1 MAAEVHEER
10 TRRLIR
16 LRERFTAVSTRSRTI
31 RLNRCTRSGAFDLG
45 RLPRAGMSDV
55 LAQLCEALGHSTD
68 ARIALVDQHGGRP
81 EPQAIADDLGA
92 LARHAHA
99 GWLETGLRDLAVG
112 WPLLEGRAADGTW
125 IRSPVLL
132 YPLWL
137 ETTTEGRLQWVASL
151 QGLPVLNASLT
162 QTLRRL
168 TSIVLTLDELL
179 ADDDDQIFAVDDP
192 TWHGIATCL
201 RRLGLSLAA
210 PPPLPPLL
218 PFVPRTDQERDRLS
232 AGAFELQ
239 HHLVLGRF
247 PPSGSSI
254 IGDYDDLLERPP
266 TDENL
271 GRAADLLGTDE
282 PASPVEA
289 VQASDPALAPHA
301 SMTMLLGARQHTAL
315 ASDSSQDELLR
326 WLDSDA
332 PGIVVQGPPGTGKSQ
347 LIANLLTAA
356 IWAGQRVLVVCEK
369 RAALDVVAER
379 LASVGLGEPLALVHD
394 VAADRNGVCQDIAS
408 TIATATCSS
417 QSETSH
423 ASSHSASQ
431 RALTRLSLTQEAFVT
446 LVDRPG
452 GRPALARLLEL
463 SLDDD
468 GRPLPDLSTV
478 AEGVTSQEVE
488 ATIPRLEALAHETER
503 LAAPHPL
510 AGRGDWSGLDAAAR
524 DELHGR
530 LQALRAPLQRLARL
544 RGGVLTAR
552 ESSALQQEIWRPADT
567 LLALLADPNGRELAR
582 FSLFWV
588 WTGGHAAHGEWSEIM
603 KVLEQALRQLHPV
616 PYELILAPQATLQ
629 AWIEQLAALAQLA
642 QGPGW
647 RRVFLP
653 SYWRLRRL
661 PGEIL
666 DRCPSLYRKQ
676 EIVAN
681 PSAAPVNVER
691 LCREAIRWQ
700 ELVERMPQDNPF
712 LGFGFQGELSDVAD
726 AIEELQVHH
735 DRVRALHA
743 LRDRLGDRGEVYR
756 ELPRFEAPGSVIDE
770 PFVVAALGDRERAR
784 CFVELHEQLEA
795 LRRCCAPRRSTA
807 YEGGLDCVL
816 ERVVEQATDGDP
828 AAALA
833 RLDAVLAAWPDAT
846 EATRVDAL
854 LAGEPPWV
862 RRFLRGWRRHRSGEP
877 AGYDVRWA
885 LRRSWCALALAGR
898 TRRVLEAPLCDD
910 ELLRSLAADIA
921 QGRREAAMQVLQA
934 YRTRIAQRAGARAT
948 SKALSGGPSSSS
960 PSVSKALRQL
970 AAQVGKRRRRLTL
983 RQLVEQF
990 WDQGLADVRPVW
1002 LCSPDS
1008 VASLFPLRRDLFDLL
1023 IVDEASQC
1031 PVESALPVA
1040 LRARRVLVAGDEQ
1053 QMPPSRF
1060 FQTSHGVEEL
1070 EGDDGAVLGSQSL
1083 LELARVAFPTTILR
1097 WHYRSRHESLVAYSN
1112 HAFYGG
1118 RLITAPRAERARST
1132 DVEGLSFVRVDG
1144 LWQEQ
1149 RNPIEAERVV
1159 DLVGTLLRRTVPG
1172 GGASPSIGVV
1182 TFNLNQAELVL
1193 ERLAARAANDPVLH
1207 QALAR
1212 DRQRPAIEQLFVRNL
1227 ENVQGDE
1234 RDVIVFSLAYGPS
1247 EPGGPVHARF
1257 GPLGMIGGD
1266 KRLNVAITRARL
1278 GVWVVCSFDPEAL
1291 DVSGTR
1297 HVGPRLLKG
1306 YLCYVKAVAERRDV
1320 DVASLLDEAARLGAG
1335 GGVLAGAVPSVEV
1348 EPELGL
1354 RVRDELAA
1362 VLRERGLEVS
1372 LDYGLGVQRVDLAVR
1387 ANAAADWAL
1396 GIDCTQVLRI
1406 ADPITRDVYTP
1417 ELWRRLG
1424 WTTLRVTPGMWLEE
1438 RDEVIERIEGHV
1450 RAGARAR
1457 PS

>member
-1 MAAEVHEER
+1 MAAEVYEER
-10 TRRLIR
+10 TRRLLR

-55 LAQLCEALGHSTD
+55 LARLCEVLGRSTD
-68 ARIALVDQHGGRP
+68 ARIVLADQHGGRP

-92 LARHAHA
+92 LARQAHA

-112 WPLLEGRAADGTW
+112 WPLVEGRASDGTW

-151 QGLPVLNASLT
+151 QGLPVLNASLA

-168 TSIVLTLDELL
+168 TGIVLTLDELL

-192 TWHGIATCL
+192 TWQGIATCL

-210 PPPLPPLL
+210 LPSLPPLL
-218 PFVPRTDQERDRLS
+218 PFVSRTDHERDRLGT
-232 AGAFELQ
+232 GAFELQ

-254 IGDYDDLLERPP
+254 VGDYDELLERPP
-266 TDENL
+266 TDETL

-282 PASPVEA
+282 PASPAEA
-289 VQASDPALAPHA
+289 VLAEPASHA
-301 SMTMLLGARQHTAL
+301 SMTMLLGARQHTVL

-347 LIANLLTAA
+347 LIANLVTAA
-356 IWAGQRVLVVCEK
+356 IWAGQHVLLVCEK

-394 VAADRNGVCQDIAS
+394 VSADRNGVCQDIAR
-408 TIATATCSS
+408 TIGAAS
-417 QSETSH
+417 QSATTDT
-423 ASSHSASQ
+423 SSHSASQ

-446 LVDRPG
+446 LTDRPG
-452 GRPALARLLEL
+452 GRPALARLFEL

-468 GRPLPDLSTV
+468 GRPLPDLCAV
-478 AEGVTSQEVE
+478 AEGVTPQEVE

-510 AGRGDWSGLDAAAR
+510 AGREDFGGLDAAAR
-524 DELHGR
+524 DELHAR
-530 LQALRAPLQRLARL
+530 LQAVRGSLQRLARL

-567 LLALLADPNGRELAR
+567 MLALLADPNGRELAR

-616 PYELILAPQATLQ
+616 PYELILVPRATLE
-629 AWIEQLAALAQLA
+629 AWIEQLARLAQLVE
-642 QGPGW
+642 GPGW
-647 RRVFLP
+647 WRVLRP

-666 DRCPSLYRKQ
+666 DRCPSLHRKD
-676 EIVAN
+676 EIVTGS
-681 PSAAPVNVER
+681 SATPVNVER

-700 ELVERMPQDNPF
+700 ELVARMPQDNPF
-712 LGFGFQGELSDVAD
+712 LGFGFQGELSEVAD

-743 LRDRLGDRGEVYR
+743 LRERLGERGEAYR
-756 ELPRFEAPGSVIDE
+756 ELPRFEALESVIDE
-770 PFVVAALGDRERAR
+770 PFVVAVLADRERAR

-807 YEGGLDCVL
+807 YEGDLGEVL
-816 ERVVEQATDGDP
+816 ERVLEKAVDGDP
-828 AAALA
+828 VAALA
-833 RLDAVLAAWPDAT
+833 QLDAVLAAWPDVT

-854 LAGEPPWV
+854 LAGEPAWV

-877 AGYDVRWA
+877 AGHDARWA
-885 LRRSWCALALAGR
+885 LRRAWRALALAGR
-898 TRRVLEAPLCDD
+898 SRRVLEAPLCDD
-910 ELLRSLAADIA
+910 ELLGSLAADIA
-921 QGRREAAMQVLQA
+921 QARREAAVRVLQM
-934 YRTRIAQRAGARAT
+934 YRARITQRAGART
-948 SKALSGGPSSSS
+948 T
-960 PSVSKALRQL
+960 SKALRQL
-970 AAQVGKRRRRLTL
+970 GAQARKRRRRLTL

-990 WDQGLADVRPVW
+990 WDRGLADVRPVW

-1040 LRARRVLVAGDEQ
+1040 LRARRMLVAGDEQ

-1070 EGDDGAVLGSQSL
+1070 EGDDGTVLGSQSL
-1083 LELARVAFPTTILR
+1083 LELARVAFPTTALR

-1132 DVEGLSFVRVDG
+1132 DVEGLRFVRVDG

-1159 DLVGTLLRRTVPG
+1159 DLVGALLRRTVPG
-1172 GGASPSIGVV
+1172 GSGPPSIGVV

-1193 ERLAARAANDPVLH
+1193 ERLEARAASDPALH
-1207 QALAR
+1207 QALTR

-1247 EPGGPVHARF
+1247 EPGGAVHARF

-1306 YLCYVKAVAERRDV
+1306 YLRYVKAMAEGRDD
-1320 DVASLLDEAARLGAG
+1320 DVALLLDEAARLGDG
-1335 GGVLAGAVPSVEV
+1335 GGVSVGAVASQEV
-1348 EPELGL
+1348 EPALGL

-1387 ANAAADWAL
+1387 ASAVADWAL
-1396 GIDCTQVLRI
+1396 GIDCTRVLQV

-1438 RDEVIERIEGHV
+1438 RDEVIERIERHV
-1450 RAGARAR
+1450 RAGG
-1457 PS
+1457 

>member
-10 TRRLIR
+10 TRRLTR
-16 LRERFTAVSTRSRTI
+16 LRKRFTAVSTRSRTI
-31 RLNRCTRSGAFDLG
+31 RLHRCTRSGAFDLE
-45 RLPRAGMSDV
+45 RLPRAGMGDV
-55 LAQLCEALGHSTD
+55 LARLCEGLGRSAD
-68 ARIALVDQHGGRP
+68 ARVTLVDQHGGRP

-92 LARHAHA
+92 LARQAHA

-112 WPLLEGRAADGTW
+112 WPWLEGRASDGTW

-137 ETTTEGRLQWVASL
+137 EATTEGRLQWVGSL
-151 QGLPVLNASLT
+151 QALPVLNASLA

-168 TSIVLTLDELL
+168 TGIVLTLDELL

-192 TWHGIATCL
+192 TWQGIATCL

-210 PPPLPPLL
+210 PPPLPPLPAAL
-218 PFVPRTDQERDRLS
+218 LPRTEHERDRLGP
-232 AGAFELQ
+232 GAFALQ

-247 PPSGSSI
+247 PPSGSSVV
-254 IGDYDDLLERPP
+254 GDYDELLERPP
-266 TDENL
+266 TDETL
-271 GRAADLLGTDE
+271 GRAADLLGADE
-282 PASPVEA
+282 PASLVEVA
-289 VQASDPALAPHA
+289 RASDAAPVSDA
-301 SMTMLLGARQHTAL
+301 PVTMPQGARQHAAL

-347 LIANLLTAA
+347 LIANLITAA
-356 IWAGQRVLVVCEK
+356 IWAGQRVLLVCEK

-379 LASVGLGEPLALVHD
+379 LAFVGLGEPLALVHD
-394 VAADRNGVCQDIAS
+394 VAADRNAVCQDIAS
-408 TIATATCSS
+408 TIAAASQRSPPATADT
-417 QSETSH
+417 
-423 ASSHSASQ
+423 SSHHAASQ

-446 LVDRPG
+446 LTDRPG
-452 GRPALARLLEL
+452 GRPALARLFEL
-463 SLDDD
+463 GLDDD
-468 GRPLPDLSTV
+468 GRPLPDLRAV
-478 AEGVTSQEVE
+478 AEGVTPQEVE
-488 ATIPRLEALAHETER
+488 AMIPRLEALAHETER

-510 AGRGDWSGLDAAAR
+510 AGREDWSSLDATAQG
-524 DELHGR
+524 ELHAR
-530 LQALRAPLQRLARL
+530 LQAFHAPLQRLARL

-567 LLALLADPNGRELAR
+567 MLALLADPNGRELAR

-616 PYELILAPQATLQ
+616 PYELILVPQATLE
-629 AWIEQLAALAQLA
+629 AWIEQLARLARLA

-647 RRVFLP
+647 RRVLLP

-666 DRCPSLYRKQ
+666 DRCPSLHRKD
-676 EIVAN
+676 ELAAS

-700 ELVERMPQDNPF
+700 ELVARMPQDNPF
-712 LGFGFQGELSDVAD
+712 LGFGFQGELSEVAD
-726 AIEELQVHH
+726 AIEELQEHH

-743 LRDRLGDRGEVYR
+743 LRERLGERGEAYR
-756 ELPRFEAPGSVIDE
+756 ELPRFEALESVTGE
-770 PFVVAALGDRERAR
+770 PFVAAALADRERAR
-784 CFVELHEQLEA
+784 CFVELHEALEA

-807 YEGGLDCVL
+807 YEGDLGGVL
-816 ERVVEQATDGDP
+816 ERVVEQAVDGDP

-833 RLDAVLAAWPDAT
+833 QLDAMLAAWPDAA
-846 EATRVDAL
+846 EAARIDAL
-854 LAGEPPWV
+854 LAGAPAWV

-877 AGYDVRWA
+877 AGHDARRA
-885 LRRSWCALALAGR
+885 LCRSWSALALAGR
-898 TRRVLEAPLCDD
+898 SRRVLEAPLCDD
-910 ELLRSLAADIA
+910 ELLGSLASDIA
-921 QGRREAAMQVLQA
+921 QARREAALQVLQI
-934 YRTRIAQRAGARAT
+934 YRARIAQRAGARST
-948 SKALSGGPSSSS
+948 SKG
-960 PSVSKALRQL
+960 LRQL
-970 AAQVGKRRRRLTL
+970 AAQAGKRRRRLTL
-983 RQLVEQF
+983 RQLVERF

-1008 VASLFPLRRDLFDLL
+1008 VASLFPLRRDSFDLL

-1031 PVESALPVA
+1031 PVESALPVV

-1083 LELARVAFPTTILR
+1083 LELARVAFPSAILR

-1132 DVEGLSFVRVDG
+1132 DVEGLCFVRVEG

-1149 RNPIEAERVV
+1149 RNPIEAERVI

-1172 GGASPSIGVV
+1172 GGGPPSIGVV

-1193 ERLAARAANDPVLH
+1193 ERLAARAASDPDLY

-1257 GPLGMIGGD
+1257 GPLGTIGGD

-1278 GVWVVCSFDPEAL
+1278 GVWVVCSFDPEVL

-1306 YLCYVKAVAERRDV
+1306 YLRYVKAVAEGRHA
-1320 DVASLLDEAARLGAG
+1320 DVAALLDEAARLGAG
-1335 GGVLAGAVPSVEV
+1335 GGGPTGAAPPVEV
-1348 EPELGL
+1348 EPTLGL

-1387 ANAAADWAL
+1387 VSAAVDWAL

-1438 RDEVIERIEGHV
+1438 RDEVIERIERLV
-1450 RAGARAR
+1450 RADA
-1457 PS
+1457 